1 MGLFSRGNKKN
12 VSLQTRH
19 KSVFAGKK
27 IQDKKE
33 IDFRDYSSEE
43 LLHQF
48 KTEAWDK
55 FMDEEKISLLQE
67 IENREAIAH
76 NREPAKVIQT
86 YGSDYGGYSEMSH
99 IIEIRL
105 TDNQFEDL
113 DTLYHESEHANQSR
127 SLSEN
132 EHYTAD
138 DKKLMLIENT
148 TSSDGRTSHYTK
160 YKESLY
166 NVMTSELDSNN
177 TALERVVAEKEKF
190 LDEKRY
196 QSYLINRQNYFR
208 KCAEEVVEKRE
219 MKKDALLETTE
230 SAYIRYELTRN
241 ELEEIQKIVS
251 DHSNIDSCEKRTLEI
266 SEALA
271 KYDLENNEEI
281 SKISLDSNL
290 NEQLEPAEKVSAI
303 REEEKTFEGIEILGE
318 EIENVSEDKN
328 EEEQSIIIDDLN
340 SSYTGDR
347 EMDAESILFYDMDN
361 DITEISSEESSIMAD
376 NMTEIEDRSDLSVS
390 SSLYDYSD
398 GDQNVGQGME

>member
-1 MGLFSRGNKKN
+1 M
-12 VSLQTRH
+12 
-19 KSVFAGKK
+19 
-27 IQDKKE
+27 
-33 IDFRDYSSEE
+33 
-43 LLHQF
+43 
-48 KTEAWDK
+48 
-55 FMDEEKISLLQE
+55 
-67 IENREAIAH
+67 
-76 NREPAKVIQT
+76 
-86 YGSDYGGYSEMSH
+86 
-99 IIEIRL
+99 
-105 TDNQFEDL
+105 
-113 DTLYHESEHANQSR
+113 
-127 SLSEN
+127 
-132 EHYTAD
+132 
-138 DKKLMLIENT
+138 
-148 TSSDGRTSHYTK
+148 
-160 YKESLY
+160 
-166 NVMTSELDSNN
+166 
-177 TALERVVAEKEKF
+177 
-190 LDEKRY
+190 
-196 QSYLINRQNYFR
+196 INRQNYFR